1 MKKFILFLFLAFPVA
16 AGATQHKPDVYIFT
30 APTCMH
36 CMVCKKEC
44 LPDLKSEFAGKV
56 NFIELDTSV
65 EANSLKLVDLA
76 EKYGKKPAVPA
87 LVVGDYFLMGYPNQ
101 IGLHAREAIE
111 RTIAAR
117 VDTREVEDIDSKE
130 AFKNFTVAAI
140 LFNAAVDSIN
150 PCAFAVIIFFVS
162 FLSVYGYTKKE
173 IVYVGSAYCLA
184 VFITYLLLGLG
195 IFNVLYAFE
204 GFYYVTKVFY
214 LLTAALCF
222 IFFGLSI
229 YDIIVYSKTKNSKAV
244 LLRLPDNLKLRINK
258 VIGFFLR
265 DKEKSATRLIAASL
279 AVGFLV
285 SIVEAVC
292 TGQIYLPTIAL
303 IMKDPSLRLQ
313 ATFYLLIYNIVF
325 ILPLVGVFL
334 LVLAG
339 YKSEG
344 LNNFLKK
351 NLVLVKML
359 VALVFLGL
367 GLMLVFS

>member
-1 MKKFILFLFLAFPVA
+1 MKKFILFLFLLFPLA
-16 AGATQHKPDVYIFT
+16 AAAQDLPDVYIFT
-30 APTCMH
+30 SPTCIH
-36 CMVCKKEC
+36 CMKFKKE
-44 LPDLKSEFAGKV
+44 LYPRLQKKFAGRV
-56 NFIELDTSV
+56 NFIELDTAV
-65 EANSLKLVDLA
+65 EDNSLKLADLTG
-76 EKYGKKPAVPA
+76 KYGKSFGVPA
-87 LVVGDYFLMGYPNQ
+87 LAVGEYCLMGYPNQ
-101 IGLHAREAIE
+101 IGLLAEEAIE
-111 RTIAAR
+111 NTIVSQTA
-117 VDTREVEDIDSKE
+117 TKELCEFDSKE
-130 AFKNFTVAAI
+130 TFKNFTVAAI
-140 LFNAAVDSIN
+140 LFNGAVDSIN

-184 VFITYLLLGLG
+184 VFITYLLLGVG

-204 GFYYVTKVFY
+204 GFYYVTKIFY

-222 IFFGLSI
+222 LFFGLSI
-229 YDIIVYSKTKNSKAV
+229 YDIIVYSKTKDSKAV

-265 DKEKSATRLIAASL
+265 DKEKSTPRLIAASL

-292 TGQIYLPTIAL
+292 TGQVYLPTIAL
-303 IMKDPSLRLQ
+303 IMKDPSLRFQ
-313 ATFYLLIYNIVF
+313 AVFYLLLYNIVF
-325 ILPLVGVFL
+325 ILPLAGVFL

-351 NLVLVKML
+351 NLVIVKVL
-359 VALVFLGL
+359 LALVFLGL
-367 GLMLVFS
+367 GLMLVLS